1 LIAILF
7 TVGHCFGLVCEDCFD
22 TMEGKTSV
30 FASLLEREEIACQ
43 QSELKLLQT
52 GRVQETGAPNSIW
65 REKVVQWCYDVAD
78 HLDEDRSIVYVAMDI
93 LDRFCSAVGSTQPMD
108 EMMYEIASLASI
120 FLAVRIA
127 GSRELLL
134 DELVSMSRG
143 GISMRDIVA
152 MGNSIVATLSWD
164 HSILTPID
172 FVQGLFQLHPPLSK
186 SPRRQLILDTASYL
200 LELAVCDSFLSQCK
214 ASKLAVVALLCSLE
228 ANVNCADVASF
239 KSVVTK
245 VASMSLDSEETM
257 LLRSRLQIIY
267 SRSVENFSPV
277 GPHVIEDDSED
288 AQSVP
293 GDGDYHYY
301 SSKRNC
307 HVLVDEDS
315 ATMLK
320 RSKINHHL

>member
-1 LIAILF
+1 MVIPSVCSEK
-7 TVGHCFGLVCEDCFD
+7 TVFD
-22 TMEGKTSV
+22 SMEVKTSD
-30 FASLLEREEIACQ
+30 FASLLKREEMACQ
-43 QSELKLLQT
+43 QNECNLHET
-52 GRVQETGAPNSIW
+52 GRIQEACAPNSIW

-93 LDRFCSAVGSTQPMD
+93 LDRFCSAAGSTHPID
-108 EMMYEIASLASI
+108 ETMYEIASLASI

-152 MGNSIVATLSWD
+152 MGNSIVGTLSWD

-200 LELAVCDSFLSQCK
+200 IELAVCDAYLSQCK

-228 ANVNCADVASF
+228 ANVSKADVALF
-239 KSVVTK
+239 KSVVAK
-245 VASMSLDSEETM
+245 VASMPLDSEETF
-257 LLRSRLQIIY
+257 LLRSRLQSIY
-267 SRSVENFSPV
+267 SRSVENFSQA

-288 AQSVP
+288 AQTVP
-293 GDGDYHYY
+293 GDGDYHHF
-301 SSKRNC
+301 SVKRNC
-307 HVLVDEDS
+307 HVLVDED
-315 ATMLK
+315 ATLLK
-320 RSKINHHL
+320 RSKINHQL